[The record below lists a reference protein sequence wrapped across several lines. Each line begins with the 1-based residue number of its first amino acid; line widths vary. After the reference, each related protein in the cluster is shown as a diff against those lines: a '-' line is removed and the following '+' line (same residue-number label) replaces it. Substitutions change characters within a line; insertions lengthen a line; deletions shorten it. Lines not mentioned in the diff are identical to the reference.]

1 MLYEV
6 YFEATFQAYCT
17 FLATDFIAWIFMQVC
32 RLQGPVNA
40 TPSDQERGKVV
51 VSDTNETNEIRLS

>member
-1 MLYEV
+1 
-6 YFEATFQAYCT
+6 
-17 FLATDFIAWIFMQVC
+17 MQVC